1 MRYHSRLSAHVP
13 CCRAVPGVSRLHH
26 LCCAD
31 YVARLCESQG
41 RVARDDARW
50 VAHMAAAEAAG

>member
-1 MRYHSRLSAHVP
+1 MAYEAWFDAVWDEI
-13 CCRAVPGVSRLHH
+13 RAVPGVSRLHH